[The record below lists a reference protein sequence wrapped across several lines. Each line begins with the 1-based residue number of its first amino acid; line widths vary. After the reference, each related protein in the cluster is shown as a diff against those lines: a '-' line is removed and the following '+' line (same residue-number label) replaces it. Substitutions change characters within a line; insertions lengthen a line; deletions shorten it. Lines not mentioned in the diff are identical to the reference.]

1 MREVKKKRKKTA
13 LFFKLALLLIAII
26 SAVQLIS
33 IHSSI
38 SEKEEQLAALEQE
51 LTATTAENEQL
62 QQQLE
67 QGVTDEYIEDIAR
80 EQLGYVSPL
89 ERIFIDV
96 AGE

>member
-1 MREVKKKRKKTA
+1 MREVKKKKKKTD
-13 LFFKLALLLIAII
+13 LFFKLALFLIAII

-38 SEKEEQLAALEQE
+38 SANEEQLAKLEQE
-51 LTATTAENEQL
+51 LAVTTAENEQL

-67 QGVTDEYIEDIAR
+67 QGVTDEYIENIAR
-80 EQLGYVSPL
+80 EQLGYVSPF

>member
-1 MREVKKKRKKTA
+1 MREVKKKKKKTA
-13 LFFKLALLLIAII
+13 LFFKLALFLIAII

-38 SEKEEQLAALEQE
+38 SANEEQLAKLEQE
-51 LTATTAENEQL
+51 LAVTTAENEQL

-67 QGVTDEYIEDIAR
+67 QGVTDEYIENIAR
-80 EQLGYVSPL
+80 EQLGYVSPF

>member
-1 MREVKKKRKKTA
+1 MQEVKKKRKKTA
-13 LFFKLALLLIAII
+13 LLFKLALLLIAII

-51 LTATTAENEQL
+51 LAATTAENEQL
-62 QQQLE
+62 QKQLDE
-67 QGVTDEYIEDIAR
+67 GVTDEYIEDVAR
-80 EQLGYVSPL
+80 EQLGYVSPF

>member
-1 MREVKKKRKKTA
+1 MREVKKKKKKTA
-13 LFFKLALLLIAII
+13 LFFKLALFLIAII

-38 SEKEEQLAALEQE
+38 LEKEEQLAALEQE
-51 LTATTAENEQL
+51 LAATTAENEQL

-67 QGVTDEYIEDIAR
+67 QGITDEYIEDVAR
-80 EQLGYVSPL
+80 EQLGYVSPF

>member
-1 MREVKKKRKKTA
+1 MQKVKKKKTA

-51 LTATTAENEQL
+51 LAATTAENEQL

-67 QGVTDEYIEDIAR
+67 QGVTDEYIEDVAR
-80 EQLGYVSPL
+80 EQLGYVSPF

>member
-1 MREVKKKRKKTA
+1 MREVKKKKKKTA
-13 LFFKLALLLIAII
+13 LFFKLALFLIAII

-51 LTATTAENEQL
+51 LAATTAENEQL
-62 QQQLE
+62 QQQLD
-67 QGVTDEYIEDIAR
+67 QGVTDEYIEDVAR
-80 EQLGYVSPL
+80 EQLGYVSPF